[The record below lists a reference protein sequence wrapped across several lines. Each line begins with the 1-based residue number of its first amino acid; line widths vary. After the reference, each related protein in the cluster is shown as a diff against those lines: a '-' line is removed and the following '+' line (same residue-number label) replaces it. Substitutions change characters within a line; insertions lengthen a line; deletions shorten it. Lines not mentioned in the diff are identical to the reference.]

1 MSRQDY
7 GNGIV
12 EERAP
17 GRWRITLELGR
28 DPRTQKRRRRRF
40 TVRGIRKDAQR
51 ALREALQQRD
61 HGVAAAPDKITVG
74 EWVTAWLER
83 HRADGRIGPRAYDRD
98 LHIIRRHLLPSLGN
112 IRLQALRP
120 DHIAD
125 VKARWLSGNESTS
138 PAPLSGSTV
147 HKHFV
152 VLRQALADALKAG
165 IIARNP
171 IDAVSAPS
179 VKVRHERRAL
189 SEDEITLLLAAA
201 ADTRFDAAIRV
212 TLATGLRQ
220 GELLGLRWEDV
231 DVESATLRVCRTLSY
246 VDGETVFGSP
256 KTANSRRTVELSETT
271 VQALRSHRVE
281 QAKHRLRLGSI
292 WREHGLVFPS
302 LIGTPWI
309 GRDFYRSYRPV
320 VDASGIGDPASVNW
334 HTLRHTA
341 ATQWLHHGADVFSVS
356 RRLGHA
362 SASFTMDVYAH
373 LLKGQQR
380 QAAEALDHLLAK
392 A

>member
-1 MSRQDY
+1 MSRKDY
-7 GNGIV
+7 GNGIL

-28 DPRTQKRRRRRF
+28 DPRTQERRRRRF
-40 TVRGIRKDAQR
+40 AVRGTRKDAQR

-83 HRADGRIGPRAYDRD
+83 HRADGRIGPRAYDRNR
-98 LHIIRRHLLPSLGN
+98 HIVQRHLAPSLGS

-125 VKARWLSGNESTS
+125 VKARWLSGHESTS
-138 PAPLSGSTV
+138 AAPLSGSTV

-152 VLRQALADALKAG
+152 VLRQALADALKVG
-165 IIARNP
+165 LIVRNP

-179 VKVRHERRAL
+179 VKVRDERRAL
-189 SEDEITLLLAAA
+189 SEDEIGGLLSAA

-220 GELLGLRWEDV
+220 GELLALRWEDV
-231 DVESATLRVCRTLSY
+231 DLEGATLRVCRTLSY
-246 VDGETVFGSP
+246 VDGKTVFSNP
-256 KTANSRRTVELSETT
+256 KTANSRRSVELSEAT
-271 VQALRSHRVE
+271 VQALRSHRVK
-281 QAKHRLRLGSI
+281 QAEHRLRLGSI

-320 VDASGIGDPASVNW
+320 VDASGIADPASVNW

-341 ATQWLHHGADVFSVS
+341 ATQWLAHGADVFSVS

-380 QAAEALDHLLAK
+380 QAAEALDDLLARV
-392 A
+392 

>member
-1 MSRQDY
+1 MSRSDY
-7 GNGIV
+7 GNGII

-17 GRWRITLELGR
+17 GRWRVTLEIGR
-28 DPRTQKRRRRRF
+28 DPRTQERRRRRF
-40 TVRGIRKDAQR
+40 TVRGTRKDAQR

-61 HGVAAAPDKITVG
+61 HGIAAAPDKITVG

-83 HRADGRIGPRAYDRD
+83 HSADGRIGPRAYDRY
-98 LHIIRRHLLPSLGN
+98 LHILRRHLLPSLGN

-125 VKARWLSGNESTS
+125 VKARWLSGRDSTS

-165 IIARNP
+165 VILRNP

-189 SEDEITLLLAAA
+189 SEEEITLLLAAA
-201 ADTRFDAAIRV
+201 AGTRFDAAIRV

-231 DVESATLRVCRTLSY
+231 DLESATLRVCRTLSY

-281 QAKHRLRLGSI
+281 QAKHRLRLGAV
-292 WREHGLVFPS
+292 WQEHGLVFPS

-320 VDASGIGDPASVNW
+320 VDASGIADPASVNW

-341 ATQWLHHGADVFSVS
+341 ATQWLRHGADVFSVS

-380 QAAEALDHLLAK
+380 QAAEALDHLLASV
-392 A
+392 